1 MRVVLKPILPDMRIF
16 LNTNIFEREMKDAL
30 DHTINIVNDD
40 FKATVK
46 TWTKPASFDKKGAR
60 KVGGKLEA
68 QTSTSNQIYFFL
80 TRGTKKNYPIPRSG
94 TANLSFRSGYR
105 AKTRVRVV
113 GSRGGGSFGPRVF
126 AKKVIHPGID
136 ARDFDKEIAKRR
148 QRNMTNLVRLG
159 IMRSFRY
166 GGIK

>member
-1 MRVVLKPILPDMRIF
+1 MKVTLKPILPDMKQF
-16 LNTNIFEREMKDAL
+16 LDVNAFERNMKDAL
-30 DHTINIVNDD
+30 DHTINIVHDD

-46 TWTKPASFDKKGAR
+46 SWKKPAKFDKKDAR
-60 KVGGKLEA
+60 KVGGRLEA
-68 QTSTSNQIYFFL
+68 ITSTSDEIYFYV
-80 TRGTKKNYPIPRSG
+80 TRGTRPHIIVPKSAG
-94 TANLSFRSGYR
+94 ALSFQTGYR
-105 AKTRVRVV
+105 AKTRVRVI
-113 GSRGGGSFGPRVF
+113 GSRSGGSYGPRVT
-126 AKKVIHPGID
+126 AKSVMHPGTD